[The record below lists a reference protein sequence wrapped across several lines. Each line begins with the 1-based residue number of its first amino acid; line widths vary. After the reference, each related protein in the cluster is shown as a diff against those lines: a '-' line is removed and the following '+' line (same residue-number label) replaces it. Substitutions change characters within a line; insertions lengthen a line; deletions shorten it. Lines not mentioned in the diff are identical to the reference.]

1 MLCKINTHRNSMIE
15 DGRKTMV
22 MCSKDL
28 KLQDNQKCNLWENFN
43 IIICNHVSFNVYF
56 PSRANFYDVVQII
69 TIFKM
74 FKENMQM
81 DL

>member
-1 MLCKINTHRNSMIE
+1 MIE

-22 MCSKDL
+22 MCSKDI
-28 KLQDNQKCNLWENFN
+28 KLQDSQKCNLWDNFN
-43 IIICNHVSFNVYF
+43 IIIYNHVSFNVYF
-56 PSRANFYDVVQII
+56 PSRANFYDAVQII

-74 FKENMQM
+74 FKEDMQM